1 MYRDIRNRD
10 IKMEFILYSWR
21 QSVSETTEKL
31 KYRFHRKPCSRLIR
45 IHEAYRHCTCTWIH
59 DHYNYLNSEYM
70 YIQSF
75 IIGGNPPCS
84 GTYDFLKLKVL
95 IYKII
100 FIHQ

>member
-1 MYRDIRNRD
+1 
-10 IKMEFILYSWR
+10 MEFILYSWR

-31 KYRFHRKPCSRLIR
+31 KYRFTENHAVDWYVYMKHTGIVHVRGFMTI
-45 IHEAYRHCTCTWIH
+45 
-59 DHYNYLNSEYM
+59 NYLNSEYM

-100 FIHQ
+100 LIHQ